1 MIAEISLAIGAVKA
15 ANEALGVIREGISN
29 CQSIGQLGAS
39 LTKLTDAEDEIK
51 KKATDG
57 DMDAFFAL
65 EKINQQKAEIKQ
77 MMIYSG
83 RAGLW
88 EDWQRFQ
95 ATRRELRQKEQK
107 RIAAKKARQRKMM
120 VDATVGTLLALS
132 ILTAVGLI
140 GYIFYYIAK
149 SQ

>member
-1 MIAEISLAIGAVKA
+1 MIFEAIA
-15 ANEALGVIREGISN
+15 AIKVANDAIAAIKEMAGNV
-29 CQSIGQLGAS
+29 QSVGQLGS
-39 LTKLTDAEDEIK
+39 HLTKLTDAEDAIK
-51 KKATDG
+51 KKADDG

-65 EKINQQKAEIKQ
+65 EKIAQEKAAIKQ

-88 EDWQRFQ
+88 EDWQKFQ
-95 ATRRELRQKEQK
+95 SNRRKLRETEAK
-107 RIAAKKARQRKMM
+107 RIAAKKARKRKMM
-120 VDATVGTLLALS
+120 IDITVGTLLALS

-149 SQ
+149 AS

>member
-1 MIAEISLAIGAVKA
+1 MIFEAIA
-15 ANEALGVIREGISN
+15 AIKVANDAIAAIKEMAGNV
-29 CQSIGQLGAS
+29 QSVGQLGS
-39 LTKLTDAEDEIK
+39 QLTKLTDAEDEIK
-51 KKATDG
+51 QKAADG

-107 RIAAKKARQRKMM
+107 RIADKKARQRKMI
-120 VDATVGTLLALS
+120 VDATLGTLLALS

-149 SQ
+149 SS